1 MMFEQIKHY
10 SYRTARTLIGGA
22 PHISNDQVAEL
33 LQSGRFGYL
42 IDTRSHDI
50 LRMAEAMADAYNRSA
65 HRRTTHT
72 FAEWL
77 MESPKAA
84 HLLQKYRI
92 RAFIM
97 GHYGD
102 PRHTNFGRVYSMPT
116 LPLTPAEVGV
126 PPQAMVAEH
135 AATTIPLEDQ
145 DMLPLGTTTIDWTPD
160 DCAFAPA
167 GLIRR
172 IHDSI
177 MSAMQAGGCTPLWGP
192 SDTDNQPPVI
202 YGTLA

>member
-1 MMFEQIKHY
+1 MFEQLKRI
-10 SYRTARTLIGGA
+10 SYRTSRTLIGGA
-22 PHISNDQVAEL
+22 PHISSEQVEEL
-33 LQSGRFGYL
+33 LQSGQFGYL

-50 LRMAEAMADAYNRSA
+50 LRMADAMAYDYNRSA

-77 MESPKAA
+77 TQSPKAA
-84 HLLQKYRI
+84 HLLRQYRI

-97 GHYGD
+97 GHYGN
-102 PRHTNFGRVYSMPT
+102 PRHTGFGRVYSMPA

-126 PPQAMVAEH
+126 PPQAMVVEH

-145 DMLPLGTTTIDWTPD
+145 AMLPLGTTTIDWTSN

-192 SDTDNQPPVI
+192 NDTDHQPPVI

>member
-1 MMFEQIKHY
+1 MFEQIKRI
-10 SYRTARTLIGGA
+10 SYRCARTLIGGA
-22 PHISNDQVAEL
+22 PHMSSDQVAEAL
-33 LQSGRFGYL
+33 RSGTFGYL
-42 IDTRSHDI
+42 VDTRSHDI
-50 LRMAEAMADAYNRSA
+50 LRMADAMAYAYNRSA

-84 HLLQKYRI
+84 HLLRQYRI

-102 PRHTNFGRVYSMPT
+102 PRHTTFGRVYSMPT

-126 PPQAMVAEH
+126 PPQAMVVEH

-145 DMLPLGTTTIDWTPD
+145 AMLPLGTATIDWTVD

-167 GLIRR
+167 GLIQR

-177 MSAMQAGGCTPLWGP
+177 MHAMTTTGATPLWGP
-192 SDTDNQPPVI
+192 SDTDHQPPVI

>member
-1 MMFEQIKHY
+1 MFEQIKHI

-22 PHISNDQVAEL
+22 PHMSSDQVADQL
-33 LQSGRFGYL
+33 RSGTFGYF

-84 HLLQKYRI
+84 HLLRQYRI

-102 PRHTNFGRVYSMPT
+102 PRHTTFGRVYSMPT

-145 DMLPLGTTTIDWTPD
+145 SMLPLGTTTIDWTPD
-160 DCAFAPA
+160 DCAFAAA

-192 SDTDNQPPVI
+192 SDTDHQPPVI

>member
-1 MMFEQIKHY
+1 MFEQLKHVA
-10 SYRTARTLIGGA
+10 YRTARSLIGGA
-22 PHISNDQVAEL
+22 PHMSSDQVAEL

-42 IDTRSHDI
+42 IDTRSHDT
-50 LRMAEAMADAYNRSA
+50 LRMAEAMAHAYNRSS

-72 FAEWL
+72 FSEWV

-84 HLLQKYRI
+84 HLLQQYRI

-102 PRHTNFGRVYSMPT
+102 PRHTTFGRVYSMPA

-126 PPQAMVAEH
+126 PPQAMVVEH

-145 DMLPLGTTTIDWTPD
+145 AMLPLGPTTIDWTPY

-167 GLIRR
+167 GLIQR

-177 MSAMQAGGCTPLWGP
+177 MHAMQAGGCTPLWGP
-192 SDTDNQPPVI
+192 SDTDHQPPVI

>member
-1 MMFEQIKHY
+1 MKFKTLA
-10 SYRTARTLIGGA
+10 YRTARALIGGA
-22 PHISNDQVAEL
+22 PHMSSDQVAAE

-50 LRMAEAMADAYNRSA
+50 LRMADAMAYAYNHSA

-84 HLLQKYRI
+84 HLLRQYRI

-102 PRHTNFGRVYSMPT
+102 PRHTTFGRVYSMPT

-145 DMLPLGTTTIDWTPD
+145 AMLPLGTTTIDWTPD
-160 DCAFAPA
+160 DCAFAPS
-167 GLIRR
+167 GLIQR

-192 SDTDNQPPVI
+192 SDTDHQPPVI

>member
-1 MMFEQIKHY
+1 MFEQLKHIT
-10 SYRTARTLIGGA
+10 YRTARTLIGGA
-22 PHISNDQVAEL
+22 PHINADQVAEAL
-33 LQSGRFGYL
+33 RSGAFGYF

-50 LRMAEAMADAYNRSA
+50 LRMAEAMACAYNHSS
-65 HRRTTHT
+65 HRRTTKP

-77 MESPKAA
+77 CQSPKAA
-84 HLLQKYRI
+84 HLLRLYRI

-102 PRHTNFGRVYSMPT
+102 PHHTTFGRVYSMPA

-126 PPQAMVAEH
+126 PPQAMVVEH

-145 DMLPLGTTTIDWTPD
+145 AHLPLGTTTIDWTAD

-167 GLIRR
+167 GLIQR

-177 MSAMQAGGCTPLWGP
+177 MHAMQAGGCTPLWGP
-192 SDTDNQPPVI
+192 ADTDHQPPVI

>member
-1 MMFEQIKHY
+1 MKFKTLA
-10 SYRTARTLIGGA
+10 YRAARTLIGGA
-22 PHISNDQVAEL
+22 PHMSSDQVADQL
-33 LQSGRFGYL
+33 RSGTFGYL
-42 IDTRSHDI
+42 VDTRSHDI

-65 HRRTTHT
+65 HRRTTNT

-84 HLLQKYRI
+84 HLLRQYRI

-102 PRHTNFGRVYSMPT
+102 PRHTGFGRVYSMPA

-126 PPQAMVAEH
+126 PPQAMVVEH

-145 DMLPLGTTTIDWTPD
+145 AMLPLGATTIDWTVD

-177 MSAMQAGGCTPLWGP
+177 LAAMAAGGCTPLWGP
-192 SDTDNQPPVI
+192 SDTDHQPPVI

>member
-1 MMFEQIKHY
+1 MFEQLKHIT
-10 SYRTARTLIGGA
+10 YRTARSLIGGA
-22 PHISNDQVAEL
+22 PHMSSDQVAEQL
-33 LQSGRFGYL
+33 RSGQFGYL
-42 IDTRSHDI
+42 IDARSHDI
-50 LRMAEAMADAYNRSA
+50 LRMADAMADAYNRSA

-84 HLLQKYRI
+84 HLLRQYRI

-102 PRHTNFGRVYSMPT
+102 PRHTTFGRVYSMPT

-126 PPQAMVAEH
+126 PPQAMVVEH

-145 DMLPLGTTTIDWTPD
+145 AMLPLGTTTIDWTPD

-177 MSAMQAGGCTPLWGP
+177 LTAMTTTGATPLWGP
-192 SDTDNQPPVI
+192 NDTDTQPPVI

>member
-10 SYRTARTLIGGA
+10 SYRTARTFIGGA
-22 PHISNDQVAEL
+22 PHISSDQVAEAL
-33 LQSGRFGYL
+33 RSGTFGYL
-42 IDTRSHDI
+42 VDTRSHDI
-50 LRMAEAMADAYNRSA
+50 LRMADAMADAYNRSA

-84 HLLQKYRI
+84 HLLRQYRI

-102 PRHTNFGRVYSMPT
+102 PRHTTFGRVYSMPT

-145 DMLPLGTTTIDWTPD
+145 AMLPLGTTTIDWTPD

-192 SDTDNQPPVI
+192 ADTDHQPPVI